1 MLLSNAHYYVHSTLV
16 GQFNVERPEFLV
28 FNHYLTLIQ
37 IKMKKSIPLPKWKLR
52 LQNKRPSCFGH
63 TVELYT
69 ALLKTDVLCIKD

>member
-1 MLLSNAHYYVHSTLV
+1 
-16 GQFNVERPEFLV
+16 
-28 FNHYLTLIQ
+28 
-37 IKMKKSIPLPKWKLR
+37 MKKGIQLPKWKLR